1 MSQTTRVTIVGAGLV
16 GLATAYS
23 LLEKYVGV
31 KVRIIDKESIVAQHQ
46 SSHNSGVIH
55 SGLYYKPGSLKARNC
70 IEGYKALLDFCDK
83 YKVPYKITGKIVV
96 ANSLAESA
104 ELEKLFERGSAN
116 GLRGLKR
123 LDASEIIAYEPHCSG
138 ISGIHVPQTGVIDY
152 FSVAQ
157 KLAEVILTLGGQ
169 IILNK
174 EIVKIEKTSS
184 KVKVSS
190 KSETWES
197 DFVIV
202 CGGLQS
208 DRLLKTTENDS
219 DFRILPFRGEYY
231 KFKDSAPK
239 LVRNLI
245 YPVPNP
251 AFPFLGVHF
260 TRGIDGVI
268 ECGPNAI
275 FSFSRE
281 NYANK
286 YFNFRDSYDSLTW
299 PGTYKLMKKHW
310 RLGILEQIRS
320 VSKRAFVHELKKLV
334 PEVEE
339 RHLEPAVS
347 GIRAQASNSEGLL
360 IDDFKISR
368 SGNVIHVCNAPSPA
382 ATASLAIGASIASE
396 VFK

>member
-1 MSQTTRVTIVGAGLV
+1 MTKSSEVIVVGAGIV

-23 LLEKYVGV
+23 LLEKSKAT
-31 KVRIIDKESIVAQHQ
+31 KVTIIDKESNVAQHQ

-83 YKVPYKITGKIVV
+83 YKVPYEITGKIVV
-96 ANSLAESA
+96 ANSLAEA
-104 ELEKLFERGSAN
+104 RELEKLYEKGSAN
-116 GLRGLKR
+116 GLKGLKR
-123 LDASEIIAYEPHCSG
+123 LSASEIIGYEPHCSG
-138 ISGIHVPQTGVIDY
+138 TAGIYVPQTGIIDY
-152 FSVAQ
+152 LAVAQ
-157 KLAEVILTLGGQ
+157 KLAEVILALGGE
-169 IILNK
+169 IILNE
-174 EIVKIEKTSS
+174 EIVNIEKKLKKIKTSS
-184 KVKVSS
+184 KLV
-190 KSETWES
+190 TWES

-208 DRLLKTTENDS
+208 DRLLKNTEKDP

-239 LVRNLI
+239 LVKNLI

-281 NYANK
+281 NYDKKTLNL
-286 YFNFRDSYDSLTW
+286 RDTYDSLTW
-299 PGTYKLMKKHW
+299 PGTFKLMKKHW
-310 RLGILEQIRS
+310 RLGILEQVRS
-320 VSKRAFVHELKKLV
+320 VSKKAFVRELQKLV

-347 GIRAQASNSEGLL
+347 GIRAQASNSEGFL

-368 SGNVIHVCNAPSPA
+368 SGNVMHVCNAPSPA

>member
-1 MSQTTRVTIVGAGLV
+1 MAKGTQVTIVGAGLV

-23 LLEKYVGV
+23 LLEKNDGV

-55 SGLYYKPGSLKARNC
+55 SGLYYKPGSLKARTC

-83 YKVPYKITGKIVV
+83 YEVPYEITGKIVV
-96 ANSLAESA
+96 ANSLAEA
-104 ELEKLFERGSAN
+104 GELEKLFERGSAN

-123 LDASEIIAYEPHCSG
+123 LNASEIITYEPHCSG
-138 ISGIHVPQTGVIDY
+138 ISGIHVPQTGVVDF

-174 EIVKIEKTSS
+174 EIVNIEKKSS

-208 DRLLKTTENDS
+208 DRLLKTTESDS

-239 LVRNLI
+239 LVKNLI

-260 TRGIDGVI
+260 TRGIDGEI

-286 YFNFRDSYDSLTW
+286 YFNFRDTFDSLTW
-299 PGTYKLMKKHW
+299 PGTYKLVKKHW

-320 VSKRAFVHELKKLV
+320 VSKKAFVRELQKLV

-347 GIRAQASNSEGLL
+347 GIRAQASNSEGFL

>member
-1 MSQTTRVTIVGAGLV
+1 MAKATQVTVVGAGLV

-23 LLEKYVGV
+23 LLEKYDGV
-31 KVRIIDKESIVAQHQ
+31 KVRIIDKESNIAQHQ

-55 SGLYYKPGSLKARNC
+55 SGLYYKPGSLKAQNC
-70 IEGYKALLDFCDK
+70 IEGYKVLLNFCDK
-83 YKVPYKITGKIVV
+83 YKVPYEITGKIVV
-96 ANSLAESA
+96 ANSLAESE

-116 GLRGLKR
+116 GLKGLKR
-123 LDASEIIAYEPHCSG
+123 LNASEIINYEPHCSG
-138 ISGIHVPQTGVIDY
+138 ASGIYVPQTGVIDY

-157 KLAEVILTLGGQ
+157 KLEEVILALGGE
-169 IILNK
+169 IILDN
-174 EIVKIEKTSS
+174 EIVNIEKKLN

-190 KSETWES
+190 KSELWES

-208 DRLLKTTENDS
+208 DRLLKTTEKDS

-231 KFKDSAPK
+231 KFKNSAPK
-239 LVRNLI
+239 LVKNLI

-281 NYANK
+281 NYEKKDLNL
-286 YFNFRDSYDSLTW
+286 RDTYDSLTW
-299 PGTYKLMKKHW
+299 PGTFKLMKKHW

-320 VSKRAFVHELKKLV
+320 VSKKAFVSELQKLV
-334 PEVEE
+334 PEVEGS
-339 RHLEPAVS
+339 HLEPAVS
-347 GIRAQASNSEGLL
+347 GIRAQASNSKGFL

>member
-1 MSQTTRVTIVGAGLV
+1 MAKATQVTIVGAGLV

-23 LLEKYVGV
+23 LLEKYDGV
-31 KVRIIDKESIVAQHQ
+31 KARIIDKESNIAQHQ

-55 SGLYYKPGSLKARNC
+55 SGLYYKPGSLKAQNC
-70 IEGYKALLDFCDK
+70 IVGYKVLLDFCDK
-83 YKVPYKITGKIVV
+83 YKVPYEITGKIVV
-96 ANSLAESA
+96 ANSLAES
-104 ELEKLFERGSAN
+104 EGLEKLFERGSAN
-116 GLRGLKR
+116 GLKGLKR
-123 LDASEIIAYEPHCSG
+123 LNASEIINYEPHCSG
-138 ISGIHVPQTGVIDY
+138 TSGIYVPQTGVIDY
-152 FSVAQ
+152 FLVAQ
-157 KLAEVILTLGGQ
+157 KLAEVILALGGE
-169 IILNK
+169 IILNN
-174 EIVKIEKTSS
+174 EIVNIEKKLN

-190 KSETWES
+190 KSELWES

-202 CGGLQS
+202 CAGLQS
-208 DRLLKTTENDS
+208 DRLLKTTEKDS

-239 LVRNLI
+239 LVKNLI

-275 FSFSRE
+275 LSFSRE
-281 NYANK
+281 NYEK
-286 YFNFRDSYDSLTW
+286 KDLNFRDTYDSLTW
-299 PGTYKLMKKHW
+299 PGTFKLMKKHW

-320 VSKRAFVHELKKLV
+320 VSKKAFVRELQKLV
-334 PEVEE
+334 PEVEVG
-339 RHLEPAVS
+339 HLEPAVS
-347 GIRAQASNSEGLL
+347 GIRAQASNSKGFL

>member
-1 MSQTTRVTIVGAGLV
+1 MTKSSEVIVVGAGIV

-23 LLEKYVGV
+23 LLEKSKAT
-31 KVRIIDKESIVAQHQ
+31 KVTIIDKESNVAQHQ

-70 IEGYKALLDFCDK
+70 LEGYKALLDFCDK
-83 YKVPYKITGKIVV
+83 YKVPYEITGKIVV
-96 ANSLAESA
+96 ANSLAEA
-104 ELEKLFERGSAN
+104 RELEKLYEKGSAN
-116 GLRGLKR
+116 GLKGLKR
-123 LDASEIIAYEPHCSG
+123 LSSSEIIGYEPHCSG
-138 ISGIHVPQTGVIDY
+138 TAGIYVPQTGIIDY
-152 FSVAQ
+152 LAVAQ
-157 KLAEVILTLGGQ
+157 KLAEVILALGGE
-169 IILNK
+169 IILNE
-174 EIVKIEKTSS
+174 EIVNIEKKLKKVKTSS
-184 KVKVSS
+184 KLV
-190 KSETWES
+190 TWES

-208 DRLLKTTENDS
+208 DRLLKTTEKDS

-239 LVRNLI
+239 LVKNLI

-281 NYANK
+281 NYDK
-286 YFNFRDSYDSLTW
+286 KTLNFRDTYDSLTW
-299 PGTYKLMKKHW
+299 PGTFKLMKKHW

-320 VSKRAFVHELKKLV
+320 VSKKAFVRELQKLV

-360 IDDFKISR
+360 IDDFRISR